1 MMSNPTDR
9 LWPPLEPQR
18 KDAVERHSGRS
29 TQRRSSV
36 TTAQDAG
43 PNGSVPLADTD
54 EQSRS
59 STTITT
65 SSSELPAGIDLS
77 ALRLSSSDAWKLCQ
91 SDEEVQ
97 SQGLHYATKQASNL
111 ITKLHDKS
119 NYLDSAKSA
128 WDDLCI
134 ARRQLQVLLD
144 ADTSADE
151 PLRFKATRT
160 LANIYHQLGDY
171 DTAQTILKSICPS
184 LPLDCAA
191 FGDLLEWHRI
201 DAFLDYLRFLAVN
214 ARDLEQAESFAK
226 MLPWATPDILRSED
240 RRTNAL
246 LSLIQVLNGQGR
258 HEEAHEALKTFRLVA
273 SEQSLLDP
281 EFHLHEAIAA
291 AGQGMQREA
300 EVSFAHALIL
310 SSVLKKPWHSQTLHI
325 LTQIGRVLRAWHK
338 HELALKLLTLS
349 CHGYYYKLGI
359 SHPRSIQ
366 AYKELQ
372 ACKGAE
378 PAMEKLRQL
387 SHSQFSQNRVRSMVY
402 EQGHLNTPVE
412 LFSSAISVDFE
423 RVSNSLD
430 QLLSIAPFSK
440 EVVFNAKR
448 NIAWCTMEQHKLNE
462 ASAAF
467 NGLQSSIGHIDSDTV
482 GAEAYRALL
491 ATDEA
496 ICSSKRTDAWSE
508 FTRQRSKL
516 AYLALRNIPKRRSHQ
531 AKATLRRLYSHGL
544 THFTRQQ
551 VFEDPSLIT
560 ETNRESLGSGSSA
573 TVDTVQIGRVFYARK
588 SINYP
593 RQVGQQHR
601 LKEDIQKEIKITQ
614 TLSHPHIV
622 KVLLT
627 YEETRRF
634 SIIIHPLADCDLES
648 YLANKACAAP
658 PEKFL
663 VRKWMACLSNTL
675 AYIHSKDIRHKDIKP
690 RNILVKGEKVYFTD
704 FGSSHMFDDS
714 GNSTTE
720 GVAHGHTRAYCA
732 PEVIRNTSRHRSSD
746 VFSLGCVLT
755 EMAAWCSGIS
765 MSDYFDGIRAEPNST
780 DTVQYHDSI
789 SRVKLWFEK
798 EPQLTQES
806 KNMYHEVIRNMIC
819 KSSQARWTAI
829 EVSRAFSRVIPY
841 KDCVRCGIDLWVSTS
856 TAS

>member
-1 MMSNPTDR
+1 MSNRTGRFWPTI
-9 LWPPLEPQR
+9 EPRR
-18 KDAVERHSGRS
+18 KNAVGRNS
-29 TQRRSSV
+29 DSKTQRRSLV
-36 TTAQDAG
+36 TTAQDAE
-43 PNGSVPLADTD
+43 PNGSGLRTDTD

-59 STTITT
+59 STPITV
-65 SSSELPAGIDLS
+65 SPIGLSDRIDLS
-77 ALRLSSSDAWKLCQ
+77 ALRLSNSDAWKLCGL
-91 SDEEVQ
+91 DEEVQ
-97 SQGLHYATKQASNL
+97 SLGLHYATKGASDL
-111 ITKLHDKS
+111 IAKLHDRS

-134 ARRQLQVLLD
+134 ARRQLHVLLD
-144 ADTSADE
+144 AVTSTDE
-151 PLRFKATRT
+151 PLRFQATRT
-160 LANIYHQLGDY
+160 LASIYQQLGDY
-171 DTAQTILKSICPS
+171 DTAQTVLESVCPS
-184 LPLDCAA
+184 LPLDRAA
-191 FGDLLEWHRI
+191 FGDLLEWHKI
-201 DAFLDYLRFLAVN
+201 DAFLGYLRFLAVN
-214 ARDLEQAESFAK
+214 ARDLEQAESFAR
-226 MLPWATPDILRSED
+226 MLPWATPDVLRSED

-258 HEEAHEALKTFRLVA
+258 HEEAHRALKTFRLVA
-273 SEQSLLDP
+273 SEQSLFDP

-300 EVSFAHALIL
+300 EVSFAHALIM
-310 SSVLKKPWHSQTLHI
+310 SSVLKMPWHSQTLHI
-325 LTQIGRVLRAWHK
+325 LTQIGRVLRVWHK
-338 HELALKLLTLS
+338 HELALRLLALS
-349 CHGYYYKLGI
+349 CHGYYYKLGV

-378 PAMEKLRQL
+378 PAMEKLRQS
-387 SHSQFSQNRVRSMVY
+387 SHTQFSQNRVRSMVY

-412 LFSSAISVDFE
+412 LFSSALSIDFE
-423 RVSNSLD
+423 RVSTSLE
-430 QLLSIAPFSK
+430 QLLSIGHISK

-448 NIAWCTMEQHKLNE
+448 NIAWCAMEQNKLDE
-462 ASAAF
+462 ALAALY
-467 NGLQSSIGHIDSDTV
+467 GLQSSIADIGSDTV
-482 GAEAYRALL
+482 GTEAYRALL

-496 ICSSKRTDAWSE
+496 ICSSKSTDAWSE

-516 AYLALRNIPKRRSHQ
+516 AYLALRNIPKCRSHQ

-544 THFTRQQ
+544 SHFTREQ
-551 VFEDPSLIT
+551 VFKDPSLIT

-601 LKEDIQKEIKITQ
+601 LKEEIQKEIKITQ
-614 TLSHPHIV
+614 ALSHPHIV

-648 YLANKACAAP
+648 YMANKTCAAP
-658 PEKFL
+658 PERIL
-663 VRKWMACLSNTL
+663 IRRWMACLANTL

-690 RNILVKGEKVYFTD
+690 RNILVKGEKIYFTD

-714 GNSTTE
+714 GNSTTD
-720 GVAHGHTRAYCA
+720 GLAYGHTRAYCA

-755 EMAAWCSGIS
+755 EMAAWWSGIS
-765 MSDYFDGIRAEPNST
+765 MSDYFNGIKAEPNST

-789 SRVKLWFEK
+789 ARVKLWFEK
-798 EPQLTQES
+798 EPRLTQDS
-806 KNMYHEVIRNMIC
+806 KNMYREVIRNMIR
-819 KSSQARWTAI
+819 KSSQIRWTAI
-829 EVSRAFSRVIPY
+829 DVSRAFSRVFPSS
-841 KDCVRCGIDLWVSTS
+841 DCVRCGIDLWVSNS